1 MSESSPDTKEG
12 LLSIMQSIDEKQESF
27 QNEAIVHMDAL
38 YNSALKLT
46 YNEEDAQDL
55 VQDTFFKAFRFFDQ
69 FEPGTSCKAWLFKIL
84 KNTFINKYRKKVK
97 QPEHVDFN
105 AIEPFVDLIRDKKHF
120 KNDSLDVTILNNYLS
135 DEINV
140 ALAKLSTEFK
150 MVLILSDVEG
160 FSYKEVAE
168 IMDCPIGTI
177 RSRLSRARK
186 MMYKLLAKYAKKE
199 GYHHEEV

>member
-1 MSESSPDTKEG
+1 MWD
-12 LLSIMQSIDEKQESF
+12 SIQEKQKAFEE
-27 QNEAIVHMDAL
+27 EAVTHMDAL

-46 YNEEDAQDL
+46 YNEDDAKDL
-55 VQDTFFKAFRFFDQ
+55 IQESYFKAFRFFEQ

-97 QPEHVDFN
+97 QPEQVDFN
-105 AIEPFVDLIRDKKHF
+105 AVESFVDLIKDK
-120 KNDSLDVTILNNYLS
+120 NYDEDEALDDGIVNSYLS
-135 DEINV
+135 DEINE
-140 ALAKLSTEFK
+140 ALTKLSYEFK

-160 FSYKEVAE
+160 FSYKEIAD

-186 MMYKLLAKYAKKE
+186 MMFKNLLKYAKKE
-199 GYHHEEV
+199 GYYQEEEEDQ

>member
-1 MSESSPDTKEG
+1 MWD
-12 LLSIMQSIDEKQESF
+12 SIQEKQKAF
-27 QNEAIVHMDAL
+27 EAEAVTHMDAL

-46 YNEEDAQDL
+46 YNEDDAKDL
-55 VQDTFFKAFRFFDQ
+55 IQESYFKAFRFFEQ

-97 QPEHVDFN
+97 QPEQVDFN
-105 AIEPFVDLIRDKKHF
+105 TVESFVDLIKDK
-120 KNDSLDVTILNNYLS
+120 NYDEDEALDDGIVNSYLS
-135 DEINV
+135 DEINE
-140 ALAKLSTEFK
+140 ALTKLSYEFK

-160 FSYKEVAE
+160 FSYKEIAD

-186 MMYKLLAKYAKKE
+186 MMFKNLLKYAKKE
-199 GYHHEEV
+199 GYYQEEKD

>member
-1 MSESSPDTKEG
+1 MWD
-12 LLSIMQSIDEKQESF
+12 SIQEKQKAF
-27 QNEAIVHMDAL
+27 EAEAVTHMDAL

-46 YNEEDAQDL
+46 YNEDDAKDL
-55 VQDTFFKAFRFFDQ
+55 IQESYFKAFRFFEQ

-97 QPEHVDFN
+97 QPEQVDFN
-105 AIEPFVDLIRDKKHF
+105 TVESFVDLIKDK
-120 KNDSLDVTILNNYLS
+120 NYDEDEALDDGIVNSYLS
-135 DEINV
+135 DEINE
-140 ALAKLSTEFK
+140 ALTKLSYEFK

-160 FSYKEVAE
+160 FSYKEIAD

-186 MMYKLLAKYAKKE
+186 MMFKNLLKYAKKE
-199 GYHHEEV
+199 GYYQEEEEDQ

>member
-1 MSESSPDTKEG
+1 MWD
-12 LLSIMQSIDEKQESF
+12 SIQEKQKAFEE
-27 QNEAIVHMDAL
+27 EAVTHMDAL

-46 YNEEDAQDL
+46 YNEDDAKDL
-55 VQDTFFKAFRFFDQ
+55 IQESYFKAFRFFEQ

-97 QPEHVDFN
+97 QPEQVDFN
-105 AIEPFVDLIRDKKHF
+105 TVESFVDLIKDK
-120 KNDSLDVTILNNYLS
+120 NYDEDEALDDGIVNSYLS
-135 DEINV
+135 DEINE
-140 ALAKLSTEFK
+140 ALTKLSYEFK

-160 FSYKEVAE
+160 FSYKEIAD

-186 MMYKLLAKYAKKE
+186 MMFKNLLKYAKKE
-199 GYHHEEV
+199 GYYQEEEDQ

>member
-1 MSESSPDTKEG
+1 MWD
-12 LLSIMQSIDEKQESF
+12 SIQEKQKAF
-27 QNEAIVHMDAL
+27 EAEAVTHMDAL

-46 YNEEDAQDL
+46 YNEDDAKDL
-55 VQDTFFKAFRFFDQ
+55 IQESYFKAFRFFEQ

-97 QPEHVDFN
+97 QPEQVDFN
-105 AIEPFVDLIRDKKHF
+105 TVESFVDLIKDK
-120 KNDSLDVTILNNYLS
+120 NYDEDEALDDGIVNSYLS
-135 DEINV
+135 DEINE
-140 ALAKLSTEFK
+140 ALTKLSYEFK

-160 FSYKEVAE
+160 FSYKEIAD

-186 MMYKLLAKYAKKE
+186 MMFKNLLKYAKKE
-199 GYHHEEV
+199 GYYQEEEDQ

>member
-1 MSESSPDTKEG
+1 MWD
-12 LLSIMQSIDEKQESF
+12 SIQEKQKAFEE
-27 QNEAIVHMDAL
+27 EAVTHMDAL

-46 YNEEDAQDL
+46 YNEDDAKDL
-55 VQDTFFKAFRFFDQ
+55 IQESYFKAFRFFEQ

-97 QPEHVDFN
+97 QPEQVDFN
-105 AIEPFVDLIRDKKHF
+105 TVESFVDLIKDK
-120 KNDSLDVTILNNYLS
+120 NYDEDEALDDGIVNSYLS
-135 DEINV
+135 DEINE
-140 ALAKLSTEFK
+140 ALTKLSYEFK

-160 FSYKEVAE
+160 FSYKEIAD

-186 MMYKLLAKYAKKE
+186 MMFKNLLKYAQKE
-199 GYHHEEV
+199 GYYQEEEDQ

>member
-1 MSESSPDTKEG
+1 MWD
-12 LLSIMQSIDEKQESF
+12 SIQEKQKAFEE
-27 QNEAIVHMDAL
+27 EAVTHMDAL

-46 YNEEDAQDL
+46 YNEDDAKDL
-55 VQDTFFKAFRFFDQ
+55 IQESYFKAFRFFEQ

-97 QPEHVDFN
+97 QPEQVDFN
-105 AIEPFVDLIRDKKHF
+105 TVESFVDLIKDK
-120 KNDSLDVTILNNYLS
+120 NYDEDEALDDGIVNSYLS
-135 DEINV
+135 DEINE
-140 ALAKLSTEFK
+140 ALTKLSYEFK

-160 FSYKEVAE
+160 FSYKEIAD

-186 MMYKLLAKYAKKE
+186 MMFKNLLKYAKKE
-199 GYHHEEV
+199 GYYQEEKD

>member
-1 MSESSPDTKEG
+1 MWD
-12 LLSIMQSIDEKQESF
+12 SIQEKQKAFEE
-27 QNEAIVHMDAL
+27 EAVTHMDAL

-46 YNEEDAQDL
+46 YNEDDAKDL
-55 VQDTFFKAFRFFDQ
+55 IQESYFKAFRFFEQ

-97 QPEHVDFN
+97 QPEQVDFN
-105 AIEPFVDLIRDKKHF
+105 AVESFVDLIKE
-120 KNDSLDVTILNNYLS
+120 KNYEEDEALDDGIVNSYLS
-135 DEINV
+135 DEINE
-140 ALAKLSTEFK
+140 ALTKLSYEFK

-160 FSYKEVAE
+160 FSYKEIAD

-186 MMYKLLAKYAKKE
+186 MMFKNLLKYAKKE
-199 GYHHEEV
+199 GYYKDEKD

>member
-1 MSESSPDTKEG
+1 MWD
-12 LLSIMQSIDEKQESF
+12 SIQEKQKAF
-27 QNEAIVHMDAL
+27 EAEAVTHMDAL

-46 YNEEDAQDL
+46 YNEDDAKDL
-55 VQDTFFKAFRFFDQ
+55 IQESYFKAFRFFEQ

-97 QPEHVDFN
+97 QPEQVDFN
-105 AIEPFVDLIRDKKHF
+105 AVESFVDLIKDK
-120 KNDSLDVTILNNYLS
+120 NYDEDEALDDGIVNSYLS
-135 DEINV
+135 DEINE
-140 ALAKLSTEFK
+140 ALTKLSYEFK

-160 FSYKEVAE
+160 FSYKEIAD

-186 MMYKLLAKYAKKE
+186 MMFKNLLKYAKKE
-199 GYHHEEV
+199 GYYQEEEDQ